1 MSTDTIQVGQRWA
14 DLDMRNAQQGKK
26 SGKVLALR
34 SATEWARSFVNAAPS
49 PERVVEAAK
58 KFEQYL
64 KGDNK

>member
-1 MSTDTIQVGQRWA
+1 MAARVGTVTVPVRVELEGQA
-14 DLDMRNAQQGKK
+14 V
-26 SGKVLALR
+26 KVLALR

-49 PERVVEAAK
+49 PEKVVEAAK